1 MTILEVMVWAVLS
14 LLALTMA
21 VAMLTQLLRAVRKEN
36 QRSHVYLA
44 QVSTL
49 AWIAE
54 DVQYANGAGVVV
66 YQDDAQP
73 TFFSLHLSGGASD
86 ARQAKFD
93 DRLVFYHWQPSSS
106 SLTRRVARPPVLTF
120 LPLVPQRPDLAQLQL
135 LLSNPLVE
143 TRKLAEGV
151 TLFKVFGKELGLKQ
165 LSPPLRLQLEVTSPD
180 GKEKF
185 VQEKTITPRMT
196 L

>member
-1 MTILEVMVWAVLS
+1 MTILEVMVWAALS
-14 LLALTMA
+14 LLALTLA
-21 VAMLTQLLRAVRKEN
+21 VGMLTQLLRAVHKEN
-36 QRSHVYLA
+36 QRSHAYLS

-54 DVQYANGAGVVV
+54 DAQYANGAGLVV
-66 YQDDAQP
+66 YQDTAQP
-73 TFFSLHLSGGASD
+73 TYFSLHLSGGASD
-86 ARQAKFD
+86 ARQARFD
-93 DRLVFYHWQPSSS
+93 DRLVFYYWQPSST

-120 LPLVPQRPDLAQLQL
+120 VPLVPQRPDLAQLQL
-135 LLSNPLVE
+135 LISNPLVE
-143 TRKLAEGV
+143 SRKLANGV
-151 TLFKVFGKELGLKQ
+151 TLFKVNGKEPGLKQ

-185 VQEKTITPRMT
+185 LQEKTINPRMT

>member
-73 TFFSLHLSGGASD
+73 TFFSLHLSGGPAMH
-86 ARQAKFD
+86 AR
-93 DRLVFYHWQPSSS
+93 P
-106 SLTRRVARPPVLTF
+106 SLTTGWSF
-120 LPLVPQRPDLAQLQL
+120 I
-135 LLSNPLVE
+135 
-143 TRKLAEGV
+143 TG
-151 TLFKVFGKELGLKQ
+151 
-165 LSPPLRLQLEVTSPD
+165 SPPAQV
-180 GKEKF
+180 
-185 VQEKTITPRMT
+185 
-196 L
+196 